1 MNWIKSNPF
10 LTGFIVVVAMI
21 TAALGYFL
29 NNAYS
34 TYATVSE
41 EYDTQVGKLQ
51 QLQNRA
57 PFPNAENNEAF
68 SALLDEYASDYN
80 KLLTELTEKQI
91 PLESISPQAFQDRL
105 RAVVSEV
112 QAAAESKGVVL
123 PDDFYLGF
131 DQYQGTLPSDAA
143 AGPLARQ
150 MAAIKSIVDRL
161 IEFRVASITSIDRT
175 PLPQERGGTPP
186 PDRNR
191 SGGDRDK
198 KESPEIAAAF
208 PFEISFVTEQGR
220 LRQVLNAAVNSEH
233 FFIIRNLMVTNS
245 ELNGP
250 SRNSEFEDPS
260 GAAAFS
266 QTGSASSETP
276 ETTEVKGLDVIVGRE
291 KLAVSALIELLT
303 FTPPTPTA
311 QATPNP

>member
-10 LTGFIVVVAMI
+10 LTGFIVVVILI
-21 TAALGYFL
+21 TGVLGYFL
-29 NNAYS
+29 SNAYTS
-34 TYATVSE
+34 YAAVSE

-51 QLQNRA
+51 QLQNRV
-57 PFPNAENNEAF
+57 PFPNAENNTAF
-68 SALLDEYASDYN
+68 TALLEEYAVEYN
-80 KLLTELTEKQI
+80 SLLGELTTKQI
-91 PLESISPQAFQDRL
+91 PLEAISPQAFQDRL

-112 QAAAESKGVVL
+112 QAAAEAKNVVL
-123 PDDFYLGF
+123 PEDFYLGF

-161 IEFRVASITSIDRT
+161 IEFRVAEITSIERK

-186 PDRNR
+186 PNR
-191 SGGDRDK
+191 KQPAASK
-198 KESPEIAAAF
+198 VEAPQISAAF

-220 LRQVLNAAVNSEH
+220 LRQVLNAAVSSEH
-233 FFIIRNLMVTNS
+233 FFIIRNLSVVNTQL
-245 ELNGP
+245 EGP
-250 SRNSEFEDPS
+250 SRISEFTEPTASTFPGTETS
-260 GAAAFS
+260 GGDAA
-266 QTGSASSETP
+266 TP
-276 ETTEVKGLDVIVGRE
+276 TEIKGLDVIVGRE
-291 KLAVSALIELLT
+291 KLTVSAVIELMT